1 MKKLFF
7 IFLLLASCSAGADT
21 TVSFGTESDFVSI
34 EPSLN
39 SSKSYGGESEVFQ
52 GEYIIKYAYATMDVS
67 SNNFET
73 KKEEYIDLIK
83 LYEGTITSI
92 YESTNYQ
99 GLRQINIVSDIPSG
113 KFDNFITDIESIK
126 KLTNININSNDV
138 SVQVLDINS
147 RISSLEK
154 EQASLNEIK
163 KDANTTSEKLEVQS
177 QLRYI
182 NEQLEILV
190 NQKEYYLNSV
200 SYSEVSM
207 SIREGSGISLFSW
220 NYYVQRAL
228 SWLEGLIGLLVS
240 GAIFILPLYL
250 VYFIYR
256 KYLKKDE

>member
-1 MKKLFF
+1 MIK
-7 IFLLLASCSAGADT
+7 
-21 TVSFGTESDFVSI
+21 SI
-34 EPSLN
+34 YS
-39 SSKSYGGESEVFQ
+39 
-52 GEYIIKYAYATMDVS
+52 
-67 SNNFET
+67 
-73 KKEEYIDLIK
+73 
-83 LYEGTITSI
+83 SI